1 MELTPQFSAASRP
14 DRTSAGNPVWLDAL
28 RLLLGVFL
36 LIKGLSFLD
45 HSTDV
50 YYLLSQ
56 QQPWADLK
64 KTSLFVSFFH
74 IVGGLMI
81 ATGTLTRL
89 ALMCQLPIL
98 LGAVLLVNSQNGF
111 NLANTEL
118 WTSLLVLL
126 LCLMFM
132 IVGPG
137 RYSVDNKVF
146 RQTK

>member
-1 MELTPQFSAASRP
+1 MELSPQFPATRP
-14 DRTSAGNPVWLDAL
+14 ARTSAGNPIWLDVL
-28 RLLLGVFL
+28 RLLLGLFL

-56 QQPWADLK
+56 QQPWGVLK

-111 NLANTEL
+111 HLANTEL
-118 WTSLLVLL
+118 WISTLVLM
-126 LCLMFM
+126 LCLLFM

-146 RQTK
+146 RQAQ

>member
-1 MELTPQFSAASRP
+1 MELTPHLPATRP
-14 DRTSAGNPVWLDAL
+14 PRTSAGNPIWLDVL

-56 QQPWADLK
+56 QQPWDVLK

-81 ATGTLTRL
+81 ATGTLTRF

-111 NLANTEL
+111 KLANTEL
-118 WTSLLVLL
+118 WVSTLVLM
-126 LCLMFM
+126 LCLLFM

-137 RYSVDNKVF
+137 RYSIDNKVL
-146 RQTK
+146 RQAQ